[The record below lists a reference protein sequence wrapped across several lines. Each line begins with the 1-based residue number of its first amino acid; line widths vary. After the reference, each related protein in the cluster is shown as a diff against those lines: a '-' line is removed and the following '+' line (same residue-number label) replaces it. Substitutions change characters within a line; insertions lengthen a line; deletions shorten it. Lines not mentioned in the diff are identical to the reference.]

1 MGTDFTKAEHTLVVS
16 DIHLSD
22 AEPAHPKKPL
32 WKRYK
37 RAKHFIDK
45 SFKSFL
51 ETMSTRISGPIEL
64 VLNGDIFDFD
74 SVGKVPL
81 HFRTTWLERKRGLA
95 AEEPKS
101 RFKIGVIL
109 ADHPVWVEALRE
121 FVERGNRVVFIIGN
135 HDMELHWP
143 SVRQDIVD
151 HLKLT
156 PELRENIRFC
166 EWFYL
171 SNQDTLIEHG
181 NQYDAYCL
189 ATNPIHPLIKKGKK
203 VVVRLPFGN
212 LAGKYMVNGMG
223 LLNPH
228 VDSSFIKSSLREYF
242 VFYLRYVVRIQ
253 PGLFWTW
260 LWGAFV
266 TLVYSLSEGVLPA
279 MRDPLMAPTRV
290 ADIAARANASPVV
303 VWSLREIHAHPAIF
317 NPFKILRELWLDRAI
332 LFLLIVLVSFQFFS
346 TLNVFMNVSVLW
358 FFIPMGLLLPVF
370 VSYAQSVES
379 ELDRTQNRSFH
390 MSPVAARISRVERVI
405 HGHIHHERHTHIDD
419 IEYLNTGTWSPA
431 FHDVEC
437 TQPFGKKCFAWI
449 RPSEEEATEIGL
461 GTSKPRVA
469 GLFEWQ
475 EDQIRKIA
483 LEGKQISIPDDPPD
497 ELHESEVPGV

>member
-1 MGTDFTKAEHTLVVS
+1 MGAEFTKSEHTLVVS
-16 DIHLSD
+16 DLHLTD
-22 AEPAHPKKPL
+22 AEPVHPKKPL

-37 RAKHFIDK
+37 RAKHFVDK
-45 SFKSFL
+45 SFKRFL
-51 ETMSTRISGPIEL
+51 ETMSSRITEPIEL
-64 VLNGDIFDFD
+64 VFNGDIFDFD
-74 SVGKVPL
+74 SVGKVPV

-95 AEEPKS
+95 AEEAKS

-109 ADHPVWVEALRE
+109 EEHVIFVEALRE
-121 FVERGNRVVFIIGN
+121 FIERGNRIVFIIGN

-151 HLKLT
+151 QLKLT
-156 PELRENIRFC
+156 PELRENVRFC

-171 SNQDTLIEHG
+171 SNQDPLIEHG

-189 ATNPIHPLIKKGKK
+189 ASNPIHPLIKKGKK

-242 VFYLRYVVRIQ
+242 IFYVRYVVRVQ
-253 PGLFWTW
+253 PGLIWTW

-266 TLVYSLSEGVLPA
+266 TLIYSLSEGVLPA

-290 ADIAARANASPVV
+290 ADIALRSNATPIV

-317 NPFKILRELWLDRAI
+317 NPFKILRELWLDRAL

-346 TLNVFMNVSVLW
+346 TLNVFMNVSVWW
-358 FFIPMGLLLPVF
+358 FFIPMALLLPVF

-390 MSPVAARISRVERVI
+390 MSRISRVERVI
-405 HGHIHHERHTHIDD
+405 HGHIHHARHTHIDD

-431 FHDVEC
+431 FEDVEC
-437 TQPFGKKCFAWI
+437 TKPFGKKCFAWI
-449 RPSEEEATEIGL
+449 QPAAEGKSRFAEL
-461 GTSKPRVA
+461 Y
-469 GLFEWQ
+469 EWQ
-475 EDQIRKIA
+475 EPEIVLIP
-483 LEGKQISIPDDPPD
+483 LEDKQTSVPEEEESD
-497 ELHESEVPGV
+497 ENAENAEGASKQEI